1 MTKKKIAIIGAGIG
15 GITTALTMKSY
26 GLRYNL
32 FDTCDEEIDLYYDST
47 KPIERV
53 GQGSTLGFNRLF
65 FPPLGQGLD
74 AGYSLATNMHENNLG
89 LTHKTGIKYE
99 GWGKAEE
106 FFHFFPIGEHAVHYQ
121 PHLLS
126 KEVISSDIVNAIDT
140 DISDLSDIQAD
151 WIIDCRGRQYN
162 NYEEDYD
169 MLVNPI
175 NSALLHRKPGRDL
188 ELTYTRCI
196 ATPHGWTFVIPN
208 VDSVSYGYLYN
219 NTITTKEDATQSFKE
234 MFDVDVDFSMDFKNY
249 VAKDCTVGDNILLN
263 GNRYSFV
270 EPLEASSV
278 ATYIFIAQGYID
290 YINGLL
296 PKEELNKE
304 IRREIKKIEDFILW
318 HYQSGSKYDT
328 PFWQYAKS
336 LPFTPN
342 KDFKKFLKADTYI
355 PDKAEYSQWNTFCF
369 KLWNDNIVK
378 IS

>member
-15 GITTALTMKSY
+15 GIATALTMKSY
-26 GLRYNL
+26 GLTYNL

-65 FPPLGQGLD
+65 FPPLGQGID

-99 GWGKAEE
+99 GWGKADE
-106 FFHFFPIGEHAVHYQ
+106 FFHYFPVGEHAVHYQ

-140 DISDLSDIQAD
+140 DISDLSNVQAD

-196 ATPHGWTFVIPN
+196 ATPHGWTFIIPN

-219 NTITTKEDATQSFKE
+219 NTITTKEDAAQSFKE
-234 MFDVDVDFSMDFKNY
+234 MFDADVDFSMDFKNY

-290 YINGLL
+290 YINGLF
-296 PKEELNKE
+296 PKEVLNKE
-304 IRREIKKIEDFILW
+304 LRKEIKKVEDFILW

-378 IS
+378 MS

>member
-15 GITTALTMKSY
+15 GIATALTMKSY
-26 GLRYNL
+26 GLTYNL

-65 FPPLGQGLD
+65 FPPLGQGID
-74 AGYSLATNMHENNLG
+74 AGYTLATNMHENNLG

-99 GWGKAEE
+99 NWGKAEE
-106 FFHFFPIGEHAVHYQ
+106 FFHFFTIGEHAVHYQ

-126 KEVISSDIVNAIDT
+126 KEVISSGIVNAIDT
-140 DISDLSDIQAD
+140 DISDLSNVQAD
-151 WIIDCRGRQYN
+151 WIIDCRGRHYN

-196 ATPHGWTFVIPN
+196 ATPHGWTFIIPN

-219 NTITTKEDATQSFKE
+219 NTITTKEDAAQSFKE
-234 MFDVDVDFSMDFKNY
+234 MFDADVDFSMDFKNY

>member
-15 GITTALTMKSY
+15 GIATALTMKSY
-26 GLRYNL
+26 GLTYNL

-65 FPPLGQGLD
+65 FPPLGQGID

-99 GWGKAEE
+99 GWGKADE
-106 FFHFFPIGEHAVHYQ
+106 FFHYFPVGEHAVHYQ

-126 KEVISSDIVNAIDT
+126 KEVISSGIVNAIDT
-140 DISDLSDIQAD
+140 DISDLSNVQAD
-151 WIIDCRGRQYN
+151 WIIDCRGRHYN

-169 MLVNPI
+169 ILVNPI

-196 ATPHGWTFVIPN
+196 ATPHGWTFIIPN

-219 NTITTKEDATQSFKE
+219 NTITTKEDAAQSFKE
-234 MFDVDVDFSMDFKNY
+234 MFDADVDFSMDFKNY

-296 PKEELNKE
+296 PKEDLNKE
-304 IRREIKKIEDFILW
+304 IRKEIKKIEDFILW

-378 IS
+378 MS

>member
-15 GITTALTMKSY
+15 GIATALTMKSY
-26 GLRYNL
+26 GLTYNL

-65 FPPLGQGLD
+65 FPPLGQGID

-99 GWGKAEE
+99 GWGKADE
-106 FFHFFPIGEHAVHYQ
+106 FFHYFPVGEHAVHYQ

-140 DISDLSDIQAD
+140 DISDLSNVQAD

-169 MLVNPI
+169 MIVNPI

-196 ATPHGWTFVIPN
+196 ATPHGWTFIIPN

-219 NTITTKEDATQSFKE
+219 NTITTKEDAAQSFKE
-234 MFDVDVDFSMDFKNY
+234 MFDADVDFSMDFKNY

-290 YINGLL
+290 YINGLF
-296 PKEELNKE
+296 PKEVLNKE
-304 IRREIKKIEDFILW
+304 LRKEIKKVEDFILW

-378 IS
+378 MS

>member
-1 MTKKKIAIIGAGIG
+1 MSKKKIAIVGAGIG
-15 GITTALTMKSY
+15 GIATALTFKSY

-53 GQGSTLGFNRLF
+53 GQGSTLEFNRLF
-65 FPPLGQGLD
+65 FPQLGQGID
-74 AGYSLATNMHENNLG
+74 AGYSLATNMRENNLG
-89 LTHKTGIKYE
+89 LTLKTGINYE

-106 FFHFFPIGEHAVHYQ
+106 FFHYFYVGNHAVHYQ

-126 KEVISSDIVNAIDT
+126 QAVISSGMFNVIDT

-162 NYEEDYD
+162 NYEDDYD

-175 NSALLHRKPGRDL
+175 NSALLYRKPGRDL
-188 ELTYTRCI
+188 ELTYTRCV
-196 ATPHGWTFVIPN
+196 ATPNGWTFVIPN

-219 NTITTKEDATQSFKE
+219 DSITSYAEATEDFIAR
-234 MFDVDVDFSMDFKNY
+234 FDAIPDGSMSFKNY

-290 YINGLL
+290 YINGLVS
-296 PKEELNKE
+296 KDDLNKE
-304 IRREIKKIEDFILW
+304 LRAEIKKVEDFILW
-318 HYQSGSKYDT
+318 HYRNGSKYDT
-328 PFWQYAKS
+328 PFWKYAKS
-336 LPFTPN
+336 LPFRPN
-342 KDFKKFLKADTYI
+342 KEFTRFLLSDTYI
-355 PDKAEYSQWNTFCF
+355 PDKKEYSQWNTFCF

-378 IS
+378 S